1 MKCIDFPDLDSRNIP
16 IRISRFSIFHS
27 SVRSKQKK
35 GAGGQCATKTWQ
47 NFQKVPPPEPP
58 KEKQNRSCDPLPERP
73 RLEIQNSCIQLLS
86 RVFNP
91 KRDPKQCMNDYFW
104 HQSWASVKSNL
115 LPMGREHW

>member
-1 MKCIDFPDLDSRNIP
+1 MCYKNLAK
-16 IRISRFSIFHS
+16 FSES
-27 SVRSKQKK
+27 
-35 GAGGQCATKTWQ
+35 
-47 NFQKVPPPEPP
+47 PPHQPP

-91 KRDPKQCMNDYFW
+91 KRDPKQCMNGNFW